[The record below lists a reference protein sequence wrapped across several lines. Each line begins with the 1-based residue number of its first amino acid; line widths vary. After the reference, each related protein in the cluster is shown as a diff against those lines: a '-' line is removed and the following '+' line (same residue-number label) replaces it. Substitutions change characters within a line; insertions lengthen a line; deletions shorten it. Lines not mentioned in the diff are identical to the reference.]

1 MLSLKSWGRDADRSA
16 LSVLE
21 VTFISSIPHVR
32 VYWGTN
38 QRGGALKEEKRAEL
52 AYELAGR

>member
-32 VYWGTN
+32 AYWGTN
-38 QRGGALKEEKRAEL
+38 RRGGALKEEKRAEL